1 MPGKTLATFP
11 MDLNLRL
18 PLALSFHQSADRTLA
33 ATTAA
38 RSHNPL
44 AGSKNFYSTHLF
56 HGGSSLSHP
65 SLHHLNTEV
74 HHDG

>member
-1 MPGKTLATFP
+1 MPGKTLEALHV
-11 MDLNLRL
+11 DLGLHL
-18 PLALSFHQSADRTLA
+18 PLALSFRQLADRTLA

-44 AGSKNFYSTHLF
+44 AGNKNFHSAHLF

-65 SLHHLNTEV
+65 SLHHLNTGV